1 MSENI
6 LNYLTELIRF
16 GTELKV
22 TIPYPVL
29 YDKYNNNP
37 NFDVVKEALETLRK
51 NKDLLVIENYLANDD
66 VEITVKFKENE
77 DL

>member
-37 NFDVVKEALETLRK
+37 NFDVVKEALETLRE
-51 NKDLLVIENYLANDD
+51 NNDLLVIENYLANDD

>member
-37 NFDVVKEALETLRK
+37 NFDVVKEALETLRE